1 MFSISLNSV
10 ERAPMTEV
18 VAESILSL
26 IRDGHLKPGDRLPS
40 QRELVRML
48 KVSRPTLREALTGLT
63 MLGYIEARAGQGY
76 YVREMRS
83 NEILDFSVVSALV
96 SDETISLLYE
106 ARAVTETALTR
117 LAVLRAD
124 AKDIA
129 RLYACLEKME
139 KAIVSG
145 DAFAVSGG
153 LDFHQLVADATHNVF
168 LSQIESTLLGL
179 FREHLPRIYT
189 DPPCYEKNV
198 EPHLRLLQRI
208 EARDVE
214 GAAKLAYEHIQEFAN
229 EMGIDIPWSPEF

>member
-1 MFSISLNSV
+1 MSAISLNSV

-26 IRDGHLKPGDRLPS
+26 IREGHLKPGDRLPS
-40 QRELVRML
+40 QKELVRML

-63 MLGYIEARAGQGY
+63 MLGYIEVRAGQGY

-96 SDETISLLYE
+96 NDDTVSLLYE
-106 ARAVTETALTR
+106 ARAVIETTLTQ
-117 LAVLRAD
+117 LAVVRAGV
-124 AKDIA
+124 KDIA

-145 DAFAVSGG
+145 DAYAVAGG

-168 LSQIESTLLGL
+168 LSQIENTLLGL
-179 FREHLPRIYT
+179 FREYLPRIYT
-189 DPPCYEKNV
+189 DPPSYEKNV
-198 EPHLRLLQRI
+198 EPHLCILQKI
-208 EARDVE
+208 EAQDMD
-214 GAAKLAYEHIQEFAN
+214 GAAELAYEHILEFASGI
-229 EMGIDIPWSPEF
+229 GIDIPWSPEF